1 MQKYFIVFRFG
12 TQKYLRETLK
22 QSQSWIS
29 GVFGFAFWEREMEN
43 FWEELFDIELFQI
56 AALKP
61 LLRVELFVN
70 GDIKEQEVFYLDSL
84 HNITNIC
91 L

>member
-1 MQKYFIVFRFG
+1 MQKYFIVFRLG

-29 GVFGFAFWEREMEN
+29 GVFGFTSKGERWQN
-43 FWEELFDIELFQI
+43 FREKLFDIELFWI

-84 HNITNIC
+84 HKITNIC